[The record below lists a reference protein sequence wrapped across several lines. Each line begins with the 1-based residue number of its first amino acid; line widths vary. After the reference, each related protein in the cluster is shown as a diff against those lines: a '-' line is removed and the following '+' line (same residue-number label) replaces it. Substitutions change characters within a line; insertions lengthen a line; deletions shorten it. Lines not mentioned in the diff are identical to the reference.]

1 MIRAAKSPVEIRR
14 EAAQLARS
22 WADDRE
28 ATGDPEGAAEMRA
41 LASQITRIRLTR
53 PWSEKLR

>member
-1 MIRAAKSPVEIRR
+1 MIRAAKTPIEIRR
-14 EAAQLARS
+14 EAARLARL

-41 LASQITRIRLTR
+41 LAIQIARIRLTKR
-53 PWSEKLR
+53 ERAGSC